1 MFKIFHKNLF
11 KILFILFIFSIDRLS
26 KIYILNLLETDQLYN
41 IYINSFINLNL
52 IWNTGIGFG
61 LFSSDSTLIYNS
73 ITVLII
79 LINIIIII
87 MIFGSTTYY
96 SFLLPMILGGSM
108 GNLFDR
114 IYYNAVPDFI
124 DLHYSD
130 LHWFIFNIA
139 DIFITIGVVCLILV
153 ELFLNKIKN

>member
-153 ELFLNKIKN
+153 ELFLNKKKN